1 VDGASALS
9 RPADASAAGGVP
21 TGRPVTLA
29 YRGMVTCPHALA
41 SAAGADALRVGGSAV
56 DAAIAASAV
65 LSVVYPHMTSIGG
78 DAFWLIHDAT
88 TGAVRYVGGGGRA
101 AERATIGWFAG
112 RGLDAIPMSGILPA
126 TVTVPGAVDTWCEAH
141 AAYGRLPLAR
151 DLAAAV
157 EYARDGFPATAQ
169 LAGFVGV
176 AAGLLGASAD
186 AARIF
191 LPGGAPPRPGQRLR
205 NPDLARTLEAI
216 AAAGRAGFYEGE
228 VAAEAARYARAE
240 GGLFTAAD
248 WARQRARWEPPLQGS
263 YRGVTL
269 YETPPPTQGFTVLQ
283 MLALL
288 EEFDLGALPH
298 LGPDAVHLQ
307 VQAKQLAFHDRDR
320 FLADPDFAPVPIE
333 RLLSAE
339 HVAERRRAIDPGRAL
354 SWDAVPSTGSLAGD
368 TVYVAAVDAQGNAA
382 SLIQSVYG
390 LFGSGVVAGR
400 TGVLL
405 QNRGAYFTLDP
416 AHPNRLE
423 PGKRPLHTL
432 IASLAFRGDR
442 LWQVLGCMGAD
453 GQPQIHLQ
461 AYTALIDWGLD
472 VQQAVEAPRWLSG
485 RFALGEPRDL
495 LHLEDRFLP
504 GTVEAL
510 EARGHLIERWEAWNG
525 RVGHAHGITVDP
537 DTGALAGGAD
547 PRSDGAAIG
556 Y

>member
-1 VDGASALS
+1 
-9 RPADASAAGGVP
+9 
-21 TGRPVTLA
+21 
-29 YRGMVTCPHALA
+29 MVTCPHALA
-41 SAAGADALRVGGSAV
+41 SAAGADVLRAGGSAV
-56 DAAIAASAV
+56 DAAIATSAV

-78 DAFWLIHDAT
+78 DAFWLIHDAA
-88 TGAVRYVGGGGRA
+88 TGAVRYLGGGGRA
-101 AERATIGWFAG
+101 AERATIGWFAE

-126 TVTVPGAVDTWCEAH
+126 TVTAPGAVDTWCEAH
-141 AAYGRLPLAR
+141 AAHGRLPLAR

-157 EYARDGFPATAQ
+157 EYARDGFPASAH

-176 AAGLLGASAD
+176 AAGLLGATED

-191 LPGGAPPRPGQRLR
+191 LPGGVPPGPGQRLR

-216 AAAGRAGFYEGE
+216 GSAGRAGFYEGE
-228 VAAEAARYARAE
+228 VASEAARYARAE

-248 WARQRARWEPPLQGS
+248 WARQRARWEPPLRGT

-288 EEFDLGALPH
+288 EEFDLGGVPH
-298 LGPDAVHLQ
+298 LGADAVHLQ

-320 FLADPDFAPVPIE
+320 FLADPDFVPVPVE

-339 HVAERRRAIDPGRAL
+339 YVAERRRAIDPARAL
-354 SWDAVPSTGSLAGD
+354 SWDAVPSAGSLAGD
-368 TVYVAAVDAQGNAA
+368 TVYVAAVDGDGNAA

-495 LHLEDRFLP
+495 LHMEGRFLP
-504 GTVEAL
+504 GTEDTL
-510 EARGHLIERWEAWNG
+510 EARGHLVERWEPWNG

-556 Y
+556 H